1 MEEKN
6 MSIREALQVTVEL
19 IEEISVPVSMADRIA
34 RPLCQAVANLRAV
47 IDAIPE
53 AAEEKTKEADEDV
66 QRE

>member
-1 MEEKN
+1 METKD
-6 MSIREALQVTVEL
+6 MSVKEALQVTAEL
-19 IEEISVPVSMADRIA
+19 IENISVPVSMADRIA

-53 AAEEKTKEADEDV
+53 AAEEKTEEADEDV

>member
-6 MSIREALQVTVEL
+6 MSIREALQVTVQL

-34 RPLCQAVANLRAV
+34 RPLCQAVANIRAV

-53 AAEEKTKEADEDV
+53 AAEDEPKEGDADV
-66 QRE
+66 

>member
-6 MSIREALQVTVEL
+6 MSIREALQVTVQL

-53 AAEEKTKEADEDV
+53 AAEDEPKEGDADV
-66 QRE
+66 

>member
-6 MSIREALQVTVEL
+6 MSIREALQVTVQL
-19 IEEISVPVSMADRIA
+19 IEEISVPVSLADRIA

-53 AAEEKTKEADEDV
+53 AAEDEPKEGEADNV
-66 QRE
+66 